1 MATSSQRRIS
11 TGIILAT
18 LAICAFFLAQGATR
32 VFAAKLLGN
41 GADEEAE
48 RPVTA
53 APRESEAADFER
65 KRDVTIILKRN
76 IFDSA
81 RGDLTQE
88 PVEELAF
95 EETEEIDPNAPL
107 PKCTGDLKLV
117 GCIVNADSPDWS
129 FAAIVSTGGKSLLY
143 RTGSVVESSRIVAV
157 QSKSVVMQPSG
168 GSACQISMFAEE
180 DPTARP
186 RGSSA
191 IRKPPTPSSPIANR
205 DQGRNAGLSDEEM
218 EKGITKVS
226 DTKFTV
232 SRELLDKLMGEQAN
246 LMRAARVIPHQEDGR
261 VVGVKLYGIRRTSL
275 LGRLG
280 IQNGDMM
287 RTLNGFEM
295 ANPDSVLEAYTS
307 LRSANDLTVALTRR
321 GKPMNIEYNIQ

>member
-1 MATSSQRRIS
+1 M
-11 TGIILAT
+11 GIILAT

-41 GADEEAE
+41 DGADEDGG
-48 RPVTA
+48 RPVA
-53 APRESEAADFER
+53 VAPGKRSAADFER
-65 KRDVTIILKRN
+65 KRDVSIILKRN
-76 IFDSA
+76 IFDSV

-88 PVEELAF
+88 PVEETAF
-95 EETEEIDPNAPL
+95 EESEEIDPNAPL

-117 GCIVNADSPDWS
+117 GCVVNTSSPDWS

-143 RTGSVVESSRIVAV
+143 RTGSLVDSSRIVAV

-168 GSACQISMFAEE
+168 GAACQIAMFADEE
-180 DPTARP
+180 SATRP
-186 RGSSA
+186 LGSSA
-191 IRKPPTPSSPIANR
+191 IRKPPQASQSIADR
-205 DQGRNAGLSDEEM
+205 EQGRNAGLSDEDM

-226 DTKFTV
+226 DTKFNV
-232 SRELLDKLMGEQAN
+232 SRELLDKLMGEQAS

>member
-11 TGIILAT
+11 AGIILAT
-18 LAICAFFLAQGATR
+18 LAVCAFFLAQGATR
-32 VFAAKLLGN
+32 VFAAKLLG
-41 GADEEAE
+41 GAADEAT
-48 RPVTA
+48 PTSTTPSKSA
-53 APRESEAADFER
+53 ASDFER
-65 KRDVTIILKRN
+65 QRDVTIILKRN

-88 PVEELAF
+88 PVDDLVF

-107 PKCTGDLKLV
+107 PRCTGDLKLV
-117 GCIVNADSPDWS
+117 GSVVNPNAPEWS
-129 FAAIVSTGGKSLLY
+129 FAAIVSAGGKSLLY

-157 QSKSVVMQPSG
+157 QSKAVVMQPASG
-168 GSACQISMFAEE
+168 AACQISMFAEE
-180 DPTARP
+180 EPAGRPPSATA
-186 RGSSA
+186 
-191 IRKPPTPSSPIANR
+191 KPPSRPNAAATDRERA
-205 DQGRNAGLSDEEM
+205 RNAGLSDEDM
-218 EKGITKVS
+218 EQGITKVS
-226 DTKFTV
+226 DTKFNV
-232 SRELLDKLMGEQAN
+232 SRDLLDKLLGEQAS

-287 RTLNGFEM
+287 RTINGFEM